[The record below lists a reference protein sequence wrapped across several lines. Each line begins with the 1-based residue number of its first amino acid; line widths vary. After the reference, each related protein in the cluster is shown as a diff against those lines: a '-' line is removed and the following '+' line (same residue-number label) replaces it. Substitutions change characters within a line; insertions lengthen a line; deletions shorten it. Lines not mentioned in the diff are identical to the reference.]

1 MTKINFRSD
10 FTLVMHFT
18 IAGEPVAIPDGDFA
32 LAFRTSERGVTYVC
46 SRKGNK
52 LINCAINDGV
62 LTCIFDNHNLQPG
75 TLKCTLYDL
84 IPDALFPD
92 GERRVVT
99 PSVTD
104 VELVVGS
111 ADGDEATAEIVAD
124 LEQLRADMIAAT
136 DDCVAATEAA
146 NTAADAANDAID
158 EIEEIIEHLPSGG
171 LSGIV
176 DLSDVFATGV
186 VADINAAIVQAQS
199 DGKVVY
205 VGMGDY
211 IIDGTLSI
219 VDIDAFVCMGNLIGA
234 AHSLTSTPESHSA
247 MRALVVYASTGGKH
261 RRCYIRKL
269 TVRHNYSAFHAAY
282 ATLARIEIGEIVGQY
297 DNVITLRAPK
307 SVFNG
312 GAKDASV
319 ITRYMPLTDAWTLN
333 AGITADHLQASH
345 LIVGSIHNL
354 NYGFYSICSRT
365 EQTYGDGWVDEGI
378 YENTID
384 ITTIV
389 CKKAVVFDMEHLIEL
404 NNGVPTK
411 RAITG
416 DDSPLVG
423 DRDVHGN
430 VFNLYAFD
438 VASAPNTNSVE
449 ICNTDFYNTQI
460 DNRRVVFSI
469 RATSLT
475 DRRGLLLANNTFNVN
490 YAQGV
495 YDVFID
501 AKNAASCT
509 WNVYLQVNDL
519 YLNDATANAM
529 RFFSVSKAN
538 TWEKGLTGGGF
549 AAAVDV
555 MSGAV
560 VIFDGCFQMRLNN
573 YQRAFLRPS
582 EVSVTNSRDV
592 YINQVNKTDY
602 NAEWY
607 HQINITNDNYKNVQA
622 RLYDVSGTRV
632 RAWGED
638 FPLFDSEI
646 IDAINTIC
654 I

>member
-10 FTLVMHFT
+10 FSLVMHFT
-18 IAGEPVAIPDGDFA
+18 IGGEPVAIPDGDFA

-46 SRKGNK
+46 SRKGSK

-75 TLKCTLYDL
+75 VLRCTLYDL
-84 IPDALFPD
+84 IPDSLFPD

-99 PSVTD
+99 PSLTD
-104 VELVVGS
+104 IELVTGA

-124 LEQLRADMIAAT
+124 LEQLRADMMQAI
-136 DDCVAATEAA
+136 DDCEAATEAA
-146 NTAADAANDAID
+146 NDAANAANEAIE
-158 EIEEIIEHLPSGG
+158 EIEEIIEHLPTGG
-171 LSGIV
+171 LSGIA
-176 DLSDVFATGV
+176 DLSETFATGV
-186 VADINAAIVQAQS
+186 AADINAAIAQAQA
-199 DGKVVY
+199 DGKAVY
-205 VGMGDY
+205 VGAGDY
-211 IIDGTLSI
+211 YIEGSIQIINVNTFICL
-219 VDIDAFVCMGNLIGA
+219 GNLIGA
-234 AHSLTSTPESHSA
+234 DHMLATTPESHSA
-247 MRALVVYASTGGKH
+247 MRALVLYTGTASTA
-261 RRCYIRKL
+261 RRCYIRKI
-269 TVRHNYSAFHAAY
+269 TVRHNYAGFHIVF
-282 ATLARIEIGEIVGQY
+282 ATGAHIEIGEIVGQY
-297 DNVITLRAPK
+297 DNTLTLRAPK

-312 GAKDASV
+312 GAKDNTV
-319 ITRYMPLTDAWTLN
+319 ITRYMPLTDAWVLN
-333 AGITADHLQASH
+333 SGITADHLQVSH

-365 EQTYGDGWVDEGI
+365 EQTYGSGWKDEGI

-389 CKKAVVFDMEHLIEL
+389 CKKAVVFDVENLIEL

-449 ICNTDFYNTQI
+449 ICNTDFYNTQL

-519 YLNDATANAM
+519 YLNDATSSAM

-560 VIFDGCFQMRLNN
+560 VIFDGCFQMKLNN

-582 EVSVTNSRDV
+582 EVSVTNSRDI

-602 NAEWY
+602 NDEWY
-607 HQINITNDNYKNVQA
+607 HQINVTNDNYKNVQA